1 MTSNTGLTRGGVSY
15 GGNSVNKALIERLRE
30 NPITMPDA
38 ETVIHMVNERMD
50 AADALEAC
58 EAQIDSLTRHIAE
71 LEFEKE
77 LNAPMGEVIGVYGFP
92 GGHSKK

>member
-1 MTSNTGLTRGGVSY
+1 MN
-15 GGNSVNKALIERLRE
+15 NKALIYSHARLIERLRDTC
-30 NPITMPDA
+30 NDLA
-38 ETVIHMVNERMD
+38 QD

>member
-1 MTSNTGLTRGGVSY
+1 MN
-15 GGNSVNKALIERLRE
+15 NKALIDSQACLIERLRDIE
-30 NPITMPDA
+30 DDA
-38 ETVIHMVNERMD
+38 YEGSGSPSLCGE